1 MQRCTFAQGGDI
13 SDVPTI
19 RKDTRD
25 VELAD
30 FEGFDAVIHLAA
42 LSNDPLGNL
51 RAGLTDDI
59 NHRASVRIAEL
70 AKKAGVK
77 RFVFASSCSNY
88 GKAGEGMIDETGALN
103 PVTAYGES
111 KVSSERDIARLAGDG
126 FCPVY
131 LRPATAY
138 GVSPRLRFDIVL
150 NNLVA
155 WAVTTG
161 KIHLKSDG
169 TPWRPIVHIEDIS
182 RAFIAAL
189 EAPVEAV
196 FNQAFNVGQTA
207 HNYRSA
213 ISPRSSPT
221 SCPAA
226 TIEFADDAGPDK
238 RSYRVSF
245 EKITHRLPA
254 FKPQWD
260 AQKGAEQLYK
270 AYRASG
276 VTLEEFEGPR
286 YQRIGHIN
294 KLLAERHPRRGPASS
309 RACRGVRRA
318 SALGAPLG
326 IKRKSRAS
334 ALRFCGHATWSSVN
348 FRPTPAQAGTLI
360 ISSSQC
366 LAAEVAVLL
375 GAQPI
380 GQAARRQLDVAVGEH
395 RILRDVALEPAA
407 FDQAFGQVLLRAH
420 LVDIHGLAVGHVH
433 AVVVEHLAGLQVAL
447 GDRAD
452 LDHGAAQRLGD
463 ASRGTARRGRSRSA
477 PRSARGGRE

>member
-1 MQRCTFAQGGDI
+1 MRVLLTGHLGYIGTVMTPMLLKAGHEVVGFDSDLYARCTFAAGGPI
-13 SDVPTI
+13 SKVPSI

-25 VELAD
+25 AAAGDLA
-30 FEGFDAVIHLAA
+30 GIDAVIHLAA

-51 RAGLTDDI
+51 RPGLTDDI
-59 NHRASVRIAEL
+59 NHQASVRLAQL
-70 AKKAGVK
+70 AKNAGAR

-88 GKAGEGMIDETGALN
+88 GQAGEEMIDETGALN

-111 KVSSERDIARLAGDG
+111 KVASERDISRLAGDG

-155 WAVTTG
+155 WAFTTG

-189 EAPVEAV
+189 EAPEEAV
-196 FNQAFNVGQTA
+196 FNEAFNVGQTA
-207 HNYRSA
+207 HNYRIRDLA
-213 ISPRSSPT
+213 EIVAKVVPGCT
-221 SCPAA
+221 LD
-226 TIEFADDAGPDK
+226 FAEGAGPDK

-245 EKITHRLPA
+245 EKIKRKLPA

-260 AQKGAEQLYK
+260 ARMGAEQLYK

-294 KLLAERHPRRGPASS
+294 KLLAERILNDDLRH
-309 RACRGVRRA
+309 
-318 SALGAPLG
+318 SAP
-326 IKRKSRAS
+326 
-334 ALRFCGHATWSSVN
+334 
-348 FRPTPAQAGTLI
+348 
-360 ISSSQC
+360 
-366 LAAEVAVLL
+366 
-375 GAQPI
+375 
-380 GQAARRQLDVAVGEH
+380 
-395 RILRDVALEPAA
+395 
-407 FDQAFGQVLLRAH
+407 
-420 LVDIHGLAVGHVH
+420 
-433 AVVVEHLAGLQVAL
+433 VEQLAG
-447 GDRAD
+447 
-452 LDHGAAQRLGD
+452 
-463 ASRGTARRGRSRSA
+463 
-477 PRSARGGRE
+477 